1 MAVKKGREKEYKVP
15 FYMLFSFAD
24 ATDVFLMTLGSIGA
38 LGHGAT
44 IPVMTVLFGKMIQSF
59 GGAQDP
65 EDVLHRVSEV
75 AIQYVYLAV
84 GAGISSFLQVTC
96 WIATGER
103 QVARIR
109 SLYLKAIL
117 KQEIAFFDKETTTG
131 EVVERVS
138 GDTVIIHDAMGERV
152 GKFIQ
157 IMTAS
162 TGCIIVAFIKGWLL
176 SLIMMSMI
184 PLGMIC
190 GGLVSVFVSKMASKA
205 QKAYS
210 EAAVVVEQAI
220 GSIKTVASFTGE
232 NRSVKEYDIALIKAY
247 KSSIYEGI
255 ATGLG
260 LGQGPPCTTAFAA
273 GQAAA
278 YNMFEA
284 INRKPKIDAFDP
296 KARVLP
302 DIKGDIDFKN
312 VYFRYPS
319 REEQIF
325 RGFSLSIK
333 QGTTTALI
341 GESGSGKSTV
351 ISLIERFYDPQ
362 AGDVLIDGEPIL
374 FASSIRDNV
383 AYGKDNATIEEIQ
396 LATDSANASR
406 FIDNMPQDLAVYLA
420 VSCFGILLDNESP
433 A

>member
-260 LGQGPPCTTAFAA
+260 LGMVTFL
-273 GQAAA
+273 
-278 YNMFEA
+278 MFCGYSLGVWFGGHLILNEDKGYTGA
-284 INRKPKIDAFDP
+284 KVINVIFS
-296 KARVLP
+296 VLM
-302 DIKGDIDFKN
+302 GCL
-312 VYFRYPS
+312 YPS

-362 AGDVLIDGEPIL
+362 AGDVLIDGVKINELQLRWLRSKIGLVSQEPIL

-406 FIDNMPQDLAVYLA
+406 FIDNMPQGVY
-420 VSCFGILLDNESP
+420 
-433 A
+433 